1 MRSPF
6 FKENRIKMNPNLAT
20 AFQNLESL
28 SKIRQREV
36 FCHIAKVTAINT
48 PLVASDDLMLK
59 TTMTSIGNYDRELSK
74 IIFKHTSFPDIEE
87 GGQKISFEQFIDN
100 ISYLDRQ
107 VLLWGIFD
115 ATYGSLGKRDIKCPH
130 CEYEFEDDITS
141 AELLQNDSLHPWEHE
156 SSFKDYAFKV
166 VLPIEGIDTINRIE
180 FITQLPS
187 IQRHL
192 AMLKLL
198 PQSTIQINYE
208 QFGALF
214 SKVEELATVCS
225 AVKVYKTTEDETPD
239 VFETIKDIYFVVNEY
254 ILLDMVSSVLK
265 DFNDHFRKYIPSFKK
280 PYTCG
285 ECGKDFDFFVDM
297 EISLFRRFLE
307 SD

>member
-1 MRSPF
+1 
-6 FKENRIKMNPNLAT
+6 MNPNLVT

-59 TTMTSIGNYDRELSK
+59 TTMTSVGTYDRELSK
-74 IIFKHTSFPDIEE
+74 IIFKHTSFPDIESK
-87 GGQKISFEQFIDN
+87 GQKITFDQFIDN

-115 ATYGSLGKRDIKCPH
+115 ATYGSLGNREITCPH
-130 CEYEFEDDITS
+130 CKYKFEDDIKS
-141 AELLQNDSLHPWEHE
+141 EQLLRDDSLHSWEPDL
-156 SSFKDYAFKV
+156 SFKEYIFS
-166 VLPIEGIDTINRIE
+166 INIPVGTDKIHKIE
-180 FITQLPS
+180 FLTQLPS
-187 IQRHL
+187 IKQHL
-192 AMLKLL
+192 AVISLL
-198 PQSTIQINYE
+198 PDSAVQSNFE
-208 QFGALF
+208 QFGSLF
-214 SKVEELATVCS
+214 SKVEELTSVTS
-225 AVKVYKTTEDETPD
+225 TIKVYKTEDDTNPD
-239 VFETIKDIYFVVNEY
+239 IINSRNDIYFIVGNF
-254 ILLDMVSSVLK
+254 ILLEMVTKVLK
-265 DFNDHFRKYIPSFKK
+265 DFNEHFSKYLPSFKK

-285 ECGKDFDFFVDM
+285 GCGKDFDFFVDM